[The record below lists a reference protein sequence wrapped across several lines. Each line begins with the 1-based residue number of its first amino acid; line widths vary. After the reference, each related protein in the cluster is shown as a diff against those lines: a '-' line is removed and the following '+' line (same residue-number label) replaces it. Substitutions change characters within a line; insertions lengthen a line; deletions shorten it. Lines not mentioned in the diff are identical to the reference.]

1 MNNFKTIEWIR
12 NVRDN
17 NYQETKNLSPK
28 DLIKQYKKKSNKIR
42 KVTANK

>member
-17 NYQETKNLSPK
+17 NYQETKNLKPK
-28 DLIKQYKKKSNKIR
+28 DLIKKYKNKSKKISIIA
-42 KVTANK
+42 ANH